1 MFREIMNC
9 RLLFLTLLITLTI
22 SGQNNWQQNAD
33 YKIYVDVN
41 VKKNTYSG
49 TQEVLYTNNSLDTLN
64 KVFFHLYF
72 NAFRPESD
80 MAERLSTGDDVNSRF
95 DINIKDIEPNEQGYL
110 KVKNIKQDGSDIESF
125 VSDTIL
131 EVSLANPILPGETS
145 LFSMSFNGQIPI
157 TIRRAGRDSPMGIK
171 YSMAQWY
178 PKISEYDYE
187 GWNTAPYTGR
197 EFHGV
202 WGDFDVTVE
211 IDKDFIVAASGYLQ
225 SSDPENSK
233 LGYLSGKKRVWNFL
247 APRVHDFTWAA
258 DSNYIHDVYPG
269 PNGVKLNF
277 YYKDDPKIIANWK
290 TLQPVTAELM
300 DFFNNY
306 IGEYPYKQYSVVQ
319 GGDGGMEYSML
330 TLLNYGEELIP
341 LISVTAHELAHAWFQ
356 GVLATNEMK
365 HAWMDEGS
373 ASYFGELAESHVFK
387 INFHPIFTERP
398 YNDYISLAKSG
409 QEMPLATNANRYR
422 YNRAY
427 EDAAYDK
434 GFVFLS
440 QLNYIIGEKAFK
452 QTIKNYFDKYKF
464 THPLPNDL
472 RRIAEQTSG
481 ILLNWYLTDWTHTTN
496 KIDYAI
502 ESIESDKNKSII
514 KLERIGLMP
523 MPLEIL
529 VKLKDGSEEFYY
541 IPISLMRGEKDKPE
555 YAKNWI
561 QIDDWSWAYKKY
573 QFKVD
578 HKLDS
583 IKSIDL
589 NPTGLL
595 ADVDSLNN
603 IIIFD

>member
-1 MFREIMNC
+1 MYNYKF
-9 RLLFLTLLITLTI
+9 LFFALVFTLSIN
-22 SGQNNWQQNAD
+22 GQNSWQQNAN
-33 YKIYVDVN
+33 YKIYIDIDVN
-41 VKKNTYSG
+41 KNTFKGS
-49 TQEVLYTNNSLDTLN
+49 QEVLYTNNSPDTLN

-80 MAERLSTGDDVNSRF
+80 MSERLNNGDDNNRRF
-95 DINIKDIEPNEQGYL
+95 DINIKDLEPHEYGQL
-110 KVKNIKQDGSDIESF
+110 KVNNLKQDGLNIDSF

-131 EVSLANPILPGETS
+131 EVTLTNPILPGESS
-145 LFSMSFNGQIPI
+145 LFTMNFNGQIPI
-157 TIRRAGRDSPMGIK
+157 TIRRAGRDSPMGVK

-202 WGDFDVTVE
+202 WGDFDVTIK
-211 IDKDFIVAASGYLQ
+211 IDKDFIVAASGYIQ
-225 SSDPENSK
+225 ETDPNNNK
-233 LGYLSGKKRVWNFL
+233 LGYLSGKKRVWNFK
-247 APRVHDFTWAA
+247 APKVHDFTWAA
-258 DSNYIHDVYPG
+258 DSEYIHDIYPG

-277 YYKDDPKIIANWK
+277 YYKNDPKIIANWK

-341 LISVTAHELAHAWFQ
+341 LISVTSHELAHAWFQ
-356 GVLATNEMK
+356 GVLATNEMN

-373 ASYFGELAESHVFK
+373 ASYFGELAESHVFN
-387 INFHPIFTERP
+387 IDFHPIFTERP
-398 YNDYISLAKSG
+398 YQDYISLATSG
-409 QEMPLATNANRYR
+409 QEMPLATNANRFKF
-422 YNRAY
+422 NRAY

-440 QLNYIIGEKAFK
+440 QLNYIIGEKAFEK
-452 QTIKNYFDKYKF
+452 TIKNYFDKYKF

-472 RRIAEQTSG
+472 RRVAEQSSG
-481 ILLNWYLTDWTHTTN
+481 ILLNWYLTDWTQTTN
-496 KIDYAI
+496 QIDYAI
-502 ESIESDKNKSII
+502 KNVESRKKKSVIT
-514 KLERIGLMP
+514 LERIGLMP

-529 VKLKDGSEEFYY
+529 VKYKDGNEEFYY
-541 IPISLMRGEKDKPE
+541 IPISLMRGEKSKPE
-555 YAKNWI
+555 YVDKWI
-561 QIDDWSWAYKKY
+561 QLEDWSWAYKKY
-573 QFKVD
+573 EFEIKS
-578 HKLDS
+578 KMES
-583 IKSIDL
+583 IKSIDI

-595 ADVDSLNN
+595 ADVDTSNN
-603 IIIFD
+603 IVKFE

>member
-1 MFREIMNC
+1 MYNYKF
-9 RLLFLTLLITLTI
+9 LFFALVFTLSIN
-22 SGQNNWQQNAD
+22 GQNSWQQNAN
-33 YKIYVDVN
+33 YKIYIDVD
-41 VKKNTYSG
+41 VKKNTFKGS
-49 TQEVLYTNNSLDTLN
+49 QEVLYTNNSPDTLN

-80 MAERLSTGDDVNSRF
+80 MAERLNNGDDNNRRF
-95 DINIKDIEPNEQGYL
+95 DVNIKDLEPHEYGQL
-110 KVKNIKQDGSDIESF
+110 KVNNLKQDGLNIDSF

-131 EVSLANPILPGETS
+131 EVTLTNPILPGESS
-145 LFSMSFNGQIPI
+145 LFTMNFNGQIPI
-157 TIRRAGRDSPMGIK
+157 TIRRAGRDSPMGVK

-202 WGDFDVTVE
+202 WGNFDVTIK
-211 IDKDFIVAASGYLQ
+211 IDKDFIVAASGYIQ
-225 SSDPENSK
+225 ETDPNNNK
-233 LGYLSGKKRVWNFL
+233 LGYLSGKKRVWNFK
-247 APRVHDFTWAA
+247 APKVHDFTWAA
-258 DSNYIHDVYPG
+258 DSEYIHDIYPG

-277 YYKDDPKIIANWK
+277 YYKNDPKIIANWK

-341 LISVTAHELAHAWFQ
+341 LISVTSHELAHAWFQ
-356 GVLATNEMK
+356 GVLATNEMN

-373 ASYFGELAESHVFK
+373 ASYFGELAESHVFN
-387 INFHPIFTERP
+387 IDFHPIFTERP
-398 YNDYISLAKSG
+398 YQDYISLATSG
-409 QEMPLATNANRYR
+409 QEMPLATNANRFKF
-422 YNRAY
+422 NRAY

-440 QLNYIIGEKAFK
+440 QLNYIIGEKAFEK
-452 QTIKNYFDKYKF
+452 TIKNYFDKYKF

-472 RRIAEQTSG
+472 RRVAEQSSG
-481 ILLNWYLTDWTHTTN
+481 ILLNWYLTDWTQTTN
-496 KIDYAI
+496 QIDYAI
-502 ESIESDKNKSII
+502 KNVESRKKKSVIT
-514 KLERIGLMP
+514 LERIGLMP

-529 VKLKDGSEEFYY
+529 VTYKDGNEEFYY
-541 IPISLMRGEKDKPE
+541 IPISLMRGEKSKPE
-555 YAKNWI
+555 YADKWI
-561 QIDDWSWAYKKY
+561 QLEDWSWAYKKY
-573 QFKVD
+573 EFEIKS
-578 HKLDS
+578 KMES
-583 IKSIDL
+583 IKSIDI

-595 ADVDSLNN
+595 ADIDTSNN
-603 IIIFD
+603 IIKFE